1 MVDAEGEN
9 KSRSSKRLIVGSAE
23 LNYKRD
29 GMDIQPLFS
38 D

>member
-1 MVDAEGEN
+1 MIDTEGEN
-9 KSRSSKRLIVGSAE
+9 KQRSSKRLVVGSAE